1 MPKMKRAESDVILL
15 FFNKYK
21 NKDIC
26 VDDKNLCLML
36 E

>member
-1 MPKMKRAESDVILL
+1 MPKMERAESDGSAL
-15 FFNKYK
+15 FNKYK

-26 VDDKNLCLML
+26 VDDKNLYLML